1 MNIQLIHNNDLD
13 TDRWDSMVQN
23 APNARVYAESW
34 YLDILHPD
42 WYGLVYGSYAYVMPL
57 IVSRKW
63 GITYLYQPTF
73 AQQHG
78 IFPPAT
84 AQITAEILL
93 FLRERYP
100 YINLSLNSM
109 NVHVEAPFVVQERKN
124 FLLALNHSYVVLKKN
139 YNQHTR
145 RYLKKATAQCTVM
158 KHIAPETFLTL
169 KQAHAHH
176 RLSNENLAKLK
187 LILLKATALRRG
199 EIYGAYSQHN
209 ELVAAAFFL
218 TDQNRITYLNAVSSN
233 EGKEIHAM
241 MAVIDRFVADHAES
255 PYLLDFEGSNIP
267 GVARFFEGFGA
278 KAESYQH
285 LQYNALPWYL
295 KLLKR

>member
-13 TDRWDSMVQN
+13 LDRWDSMVQN
-23 APNARVYAESW
+23 APNTRVYAESW

-42 WYGLVYGSYAYVMPL
+42 WYGLVYGNYAYVMPV
-57 IVSRKW
+57 IVNRKW

-100 YINLSLNSM
+100 YINLSFNSM
-109 NVHVEAPFVVQERKN
+109 NVQVGDPFVVQEKKN
-124 FLLALNHSYVVLKKN
+124 FLMSLNASYELLKKN

-145 RYLKKATAQCTVM
+145 RYLKKASTQCTVM
-158 KHIAPETFLTL
+158 KNIAPETFLVL
-169 KQAHAHH
+169 KQAHGHKG
-176 RLSNENLAKLK
+176 LSKENLAKLK
-187 LILLKATALRRG
+187 LILFKATTLHRG

-218 TDQNRITYLNAVSSN
+218 TDQKRITYLNAVSTD
-233 EGKEIHAM
+233 EGKETHAM

-255 PYLLDFEGSNIP
+255 SYLLDFEGSNIP

-285 LQYNALPWYL
+285 LRYNALPWYL
-295 KLLKR
+295 KLLKH